1 MFATNRNSAWED
13 VVTGEHDGS
22 AETDADPVFTFQDE
36 EREIASLT
44 MNDMVKINADLLG
57 VTADCSRLNLGGG
70 GAGRAESGT
79 DSFATQSSD
88 SVTYDPET
96 TLSRLELELN
106 LLSTEQTSAYRRA
119 EVECPAQVSD
129 ERKMAF
135 VERESGDVALAA
147 SRLARHWKFRLAHFG
162 GDKCFQPLTLAGAM
176 IECRL

>member
-1 MFATNRNSAWED
+1 MFATNRNYAWED

-57 VTADCSRLNLGGG
+57 VTADCSRLK
-70 GAGRAESGT
+70 
-79 DSFATQSSD
+79 
-88 SVTYDPET
+88 
-96 TLSRLELELN
+96 LELN

-176 IECRL
+176 IDDLLLLFLCFCASTSAWFDSVE